1 MSSPNPAAVTA
12 EFASLLSS
20 LWQDLNEPFV
30 LWQLAALLVC
40 LATAWLI
47 QRVARKHI
55 HSAGANVSA
64 ARRFGQTGLRRVLFP
79 LSALALVYLARALM
93 LPYHR
98 VPLLDLA
105 IPLLLSLALIR
116 FGVFTLRQAL
126 GASGWLA
133 SFEKLFAVLTW
144 SVVALHIVGWLPEVI
159 DGLESVSFR
168 LGSQKLT
175 LWMLL
180 QGVVTVLLSL
190 LLALWIAGAL
200 ERRLLAATT
209 VDANLRAVMMRV
221 TRTLLIVVAILVAL
235 PMVGINLTTLSVFGG
250 ALGVGLGFGLQK
262 IAANYVSGFIILL
275 DRSIRIGNLISV
287 GKDRGVVKEI
297 TTRYTLVTAANGIE
311 SIIPNEVLVASVVQN
326 ETFSDTRVNVPLNF
340 QIGYE
345 ADVESA
351 LQVLVEVARLQPRV
365 LQEPPPK
372 SFLASFG
379 DNGINLTL
387 LYWIADPQEGVLGIN
402 SAINLEVWRCFKAA
416 GISIPFPQREVR
428 VLAPA
433 AAGEAAVKTELRQA
447 LAGVAAGT

>member
-1 MSSPNPAAVTA
+1 MSSPNPVAVMA
-12 EFASLLSS
+12 EFADVLVG
-20 LWQDLNEPFV
+20 LWQDLLQPFV
-30 LWQLAALLVC
+30 LWQVVALLAS
-40 LATAWLI
+40 LGAGWML
-47 QRVARKHI
+47 QRVARRRFHRG
-55 HSAGANVSA
+55 STDLNAVL
-64 ARRFGQTGLRRVLFP
+64 RFGQTGLRRVVFP
-79 LSALALVYLARALM
+79 LSSLVMVLVLRAL
-93 LPYHR
+93 LQPYHR

-116 FGVFTLRQAL
+116 FGVFALRQAL

-133 SFEKLFAVLTW
+133 SFEKMFAVLAW

-159 DGLESVSFR
+159 AGLEAISFK
-168 LGSQKLT
+168 LGTQTLT

-180 QGVVTVLLSL
+180 QGGVTVLLTL

-200 ERRLLAATT
+200 ERRLLAASS
-209 VDANLRAVMMRV
+209 VDANLRAVLMRV
-221 TRTLLIVVAILVAL
+221 TKTLLLVVAVLVAL

-287 GKDRGVVKEI
+287 GRDRGVVKEI

-351 LQVLVEVARLQPRV
+351 LQVLIEVARLQPRV

-387 LYWIADPQEGVLGIN
+387 LYWIADPQEGVLGIT
-402 SAINLEVWRCFKAA
+402 SAINLEVWRRFQAA
-416 GISIPFPQREVR
+416 GIGIPFPQREVR
-428 VLAPA
+428 LLSA
-433 AAGEAAVKTELRQA
+433 AAEVPARSGA
-447 LAGVAAGT
+447 LPVGADA